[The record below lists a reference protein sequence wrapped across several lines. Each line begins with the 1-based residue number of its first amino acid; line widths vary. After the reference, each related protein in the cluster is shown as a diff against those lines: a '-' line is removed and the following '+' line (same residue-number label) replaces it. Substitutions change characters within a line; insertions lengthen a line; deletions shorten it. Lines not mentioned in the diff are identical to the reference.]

1 VSKRDDILDATLD
14 LVVEQ
19 GLAAFS
25 FSKLFQRAGV
35 GAGTVYNYF
44 ESKDAL
50 LEALFADVS
59 SRMDKG
65 VLKHWSRDASLPAQF
80 DTLLRGFAL
89 YVVEN
94 PREVS
99 FIETCSRTPSIP
111 RKLRERVTPAQK
123 AGLQLISEGQAAGLI
138 RPMAPHLAMAIASG
152 LIASVVGASGSG
164 KYDFGQAELDTVIDA
179 SWRALA
185 TDAGLRAAKR
195 RGKRLK

>member
-1 VSKRDDILDATLD
+1 MGKRDDILAATLD

-50 LEALFADVS
+50 LEALFTDVS
-59 SRMDKG
+59 SRMDEG
-65 VLKHWSRDASLPAQF
+65 VLKHWARDAPLPAQF
-80 DTLLRGFAL
+80 DAHLRAFAL
-89 YVVEN
+89 YAMEN
-94 PREVS
+94 PKEVS
-99 FIETCSRTPSIP
+99 FIQTCSRTPTIP
-111 RKLRERVTPAQK
+111 RELRERVTPAQE
-123 AGLQLISEGQAAGLI
+123 AVLQLISKGQAAGLI

-164 KYDFGQAELDTVIDA
+164 KYDFGPAELDIVIDA

-185 TDAGLRAAKR
+185 TTAGLRAAKR
-195 RGKRLK
+195 RASA